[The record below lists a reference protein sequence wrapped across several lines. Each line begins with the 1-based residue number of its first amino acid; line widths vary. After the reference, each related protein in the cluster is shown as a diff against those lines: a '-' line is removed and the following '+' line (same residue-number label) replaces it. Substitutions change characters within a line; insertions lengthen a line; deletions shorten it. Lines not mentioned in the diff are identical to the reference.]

1 MTVLHRTEI
10 GSILEYLEEQTEKAH
25 QHELFLQYCS
35 EVQSFRKF
43 LIFYFTQVK
52 GKFDNEQIGDVPYNM
67 PDSHSPAFSS
77 IERNMTRIE
86 AIVAPKTSLADR
98 RALKLSVFS
107 GLSTN
112 EILLM
117 ENVFDSKLEEYYDVD
132 WKFFKSILKV

>member
-10 GSILEYLEEQTEKAH
+10 GSILEYLEEQTNKEH
-25 QHELFLQYCS
+25 QHELFLQYCN
-35 EVQSFRKF
+35 EVQSFRRF
-43 LIFYFTQVK
+43 LVFYFTQVK
-52 GKFDNEQIGDVPYNM
+52 GKFDNDQIGDVPYNM
-67 PDSHSPAFSS
+67 PDGYSPAFSS

-86 AIVAPKTSLADR
+86 AIVASKTPLSDR

-107 GLSTN
+107 GLSAN

-132 WKFFKSILKV
+132 WKFIKSTLKV